1 MISSRNTT
9 LKVYTIGGHR
19 SAVRTRLSRPVTARR
34 RGSSREHTRQQ
45 EPQLRLTHGKAAV
58 EYWYKRLEA

>member
-1 MISSRNTT
+1 M
-9 LKVYTIGGHR
+9 
-19 SAVRTRLSRPVTARR
+19 TRRMTHDGLPLL
-34 RGSSREHTRQQ
+34 E